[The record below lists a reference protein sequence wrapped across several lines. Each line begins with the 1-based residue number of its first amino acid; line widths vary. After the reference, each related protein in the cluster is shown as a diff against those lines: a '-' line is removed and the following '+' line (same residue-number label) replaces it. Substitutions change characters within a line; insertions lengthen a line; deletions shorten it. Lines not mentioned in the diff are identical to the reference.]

1 MANNNHGT
9 PADGLLPGTND
20 SGKDEKYHEMQ
31 KGIVT
36 QETQQNEEV
45 ESFTLQSK
53 FALEAYTK
61 SSRIKT
67 RPLHPMVIQVV

>member
-1 MANNNHGT
+1 MM
-9 PADGLLPGTND
+9 D
-20 SGKDEKYHEMQ
+20 

-45 ESFTLQSK
+45 ESFSLQSK
-53 FALEAYTK
+53 FVLEAYTK

-67 RPLHPMVIQVV
+67 RPLDPMVT

>member
-1 MANNNHGT
+1 MADNNHDT
-9 PADGLLPGTND
+9 TADGFLSGLND
-20 SGKDEKYHEMQ
+20 PKKDEKYHEMQ

-45 ESFTLQSK
+45 ESFSLQSE
-53 FALEAYTK
+53 FSLEAYTK

-67 RPLHPMVIQVV
+67 RSLHPMVT